1 MECERKDA
9 HKRIAFVND
18 EPRIKAF
25 MEIGGFPFETACGYT
40 MVGCN
45 EPQLAGGAFMS
56 GSKTNIVKSVEST
69 IYNRTED
76 ICKAQSFEDFYN
88 IFEEELCKLM
98 NKAMEIHNGY
108 QRIRARDVNLVS
120 TMFFDGCIERAKSV
134 TQGGAEKC
142 LSDLCCIGI
151 TTVIDSLSVIKQFVY
166 DEKKLTMRELVT
178 ALENNWQGSEDLQRD
193 IKKNGH
199 FFGNGDE
206 TSDKCSTLFAESMT
220 AYLKGKKSE
229 LGYSHIVGNLI
240 GYVPHNRM
248 FGDKTKATPDGR
260 ADGDVISFGMG
271 QTDGRDR
278 EGLSALLSS
287 IAKMDNYPMF
297 CGESVTNI
305 LLDEQMVKNDDN
317 FEKLVVLLETYFK
330 MGGLHFQL
338 TYVSKEELEK
348 ARISPEKYK
357 SLRVRV
363 SGFSEYFVRLNDDLQ
378 EDVIKRTAKTK

>member
-1 MECERKDA
+1 
-9 HKRIAFVND
+9 
-18 EPRIKAF
+18 
-25 MEIGGFPFETACGYT
+25 
-40 MVGCN
+40 
-45 EPQLAGGAFMS
+45 
-56 GSKTNIVKSVEST
+56 
-69 IYNRTED
+69 
-76 ICKAQSFEDFYN
+76 
-88 IFEEELCKLM
+88 
-98 NKAMEIHNGY
+98 
-108 QRIRARDVNLVS
+108 
-120 TMFFDGCIERAKSV
+120 
-134 TQGGAEKC
+134 
-142 LSDLCCIGI
+142 
-151 TTVIDSLSVIKQFVY
+151 
-166 DEKKLTMRELVT
+166 
-178 ALENNWQGSEDLQRD
+178 
-193 IKKNGH
+193 
-199 FFGNGDE
+199 
-206 TSDKCSTLFAESMT
+206 MT

-248 FGDKTKATPDGR
+248 FGDKTKATPNGR